1 MATIFK
7 KKDLLYFVS
16 QAVFECGWNII
27 YLNEEHPFK
36 IKIFNDTECH
46 FVKIIIYNITHGGG
60 SKRAANEYRIQIKE
74 PTIEQEAGYKTLIL
88 GYYEALQVFAGW
100 DISKHLGSPGYSASF
115 QIREENLERSAISG
129 FSPCDKGNEEIAI
142 AFRPD
147 FFVEYVRSLEALH
160 NFGQSQRDFA
170 ILDEV
175 TRNEVVPNTETIQ
188 QVSAIRQEILQTISK
203 KQRDNSFRARVLR
216 AYNYRC
222 AFSGIQL
229 KLVDAAHIIPVS
241 YETSTDDTSN
251 GIALSAI
258 HHKAYDKGL
267 ITFNEQYKIIFKESE
282 THKLQELNL
291 HGGLEKFLSDL
302 RPIIDVPPA
311 ILDRPNVAYITTA
324 NKLRG
329 WKI

>member
-16 QAVFECGWNII
+16 QSVFECGWNII
-27 YLNEEHPFK
+27 YLNNEHPFK
-36 IKIFNDTECH
+36 LKIFNDTESY

-60 SKRAANEYRIQIKE
+60 RMRASNEYRIQIKE
-74 PTIEQEAGYKTLIL
+74 PQIQQEAGYKTLIL
-88 GYYEALQVFAGW
+88 GYFESLQVFAGW
-100 DISKHLGSPGYSASF
+100 DTSKHLGSPGYSASF
-115 QIREENLERSAISG
+115 QIRAENLEQASISG

-147 FFVEYVRSLEALH
+147 FFVEYVRNIEALH
-160 NFGQSQRDFA
+160 TFGQSRQDLV
-170 ILDEV
+170 ILEEV
-175 TRNEVVPNTETIQ
+175 TRTEIIPNTETIQ
-188 QVSAIRQEILQTISK
+188 QISVTRQEVIRTIIK
-203 KQRDNSFRARVLR
+203 KQRENSFRARVLR

-229 KLVDAAHIIPVS
+229 KLVDAAHIVPVS
-241 YETSTDDTSN
+241 FETSTDETSN

-267 ITFNEQYKIIFKESE
+267 ITFNEQYQIVFKKTEVN
-282 THKLQELNL
+282 KLQELNL
-291 HGGLEKFLSDL
+291 HGGLEKFLTDL

-311 ILDRPNVAYITTA
+311 ITDRPNIAYVTTA
-324 NKLRG
+324 NQLRG
-329 WKI
+329 WTN